1 MDDFNFNDAMKLSRC
16 DDECDDKGFN
26 ISNFLV
32 MIRCEEKIQTEQDSA
47 EILSLYKQLKL

>member
-1 MDDFNFNDAMKLSRC
+1 MITALNIFYRSQMDDFNFNDAMKLSRC

-32 MIRCEEKIQTEQDSA
+32 MIGCEEKI
-47 EILSLYKQLKL
+47 